1 LGEIRNKAEQRKR
14 KYNHSTPSY
23 LIREIVGCLIVI
35 NWREGCMVESL
46 SGERTKNQDKQKEV
60 PFLS

>member
-1 LGEIRNKAEQRKR
+1 MGEIRNKEEQRER

-23 LIREIVGCLIVI
+23 LRRETVGCLIVI
-35 NWREGCMVESL
+35 NWGEGCMVESP